1 LNLSYFI
8 SSRIRKGDKGS
19 FSATIH
25 RVAVISIVVGVTAL
39 LLAFMVLGGFQDK
52 IKEKVYAF
60 SGHLQISKYTVS
72 TSYEDSEIE
81 ISEQLSTQLDTTGYI
96 KRWQPFAFK
105 AALLKTDEEVQGVIF
120 KGIDYHFDTAFF
132 NGQIVEGVFPN
143 VSGPAVP
150 FIKYSTEVAIS
161 RHMSRFLKLGV
172 GDEVLI
178 YFVQNTPR
186 FRKLKVVGI
195 YETGLEEFDQKLILG
210 DLNLL
215 RRINDWKE
223 AQATGIEVFI
233 DESDDIFELQERLFN
248 ELDVDLYVENA
259 EDKYMQIFDWLSL
272 LNRNVLVFLVLILIV
287 ACFSMVSVLLILIM
301 ERTQMVGMMK
311 AMGAT
316 DRLIRGVFISLGYR
330 LVVRGMFIGNL
341 IGLGLGSIQYYLKII
356 PLDATNYYMNFVPI
370 AFNWWAVIGIN
381 FLFVFLIAAS
391 LLIPVSIISR
401 IRPIQAIRFD

>member
-1 LNLSYFI
+1 
-8 SSRIRKGDKGS
+8 
-19 FSATIH
+19 
-25 RVAVISIVVGVTAL
+25 VISIVVGITAL

-60 SGHLQISKYTVS
+60 SGQLQISKYTVS

-81 ISEQLSTQLDTTGYI
+81 ISDQLSDQLDTTGYI
-96 KRWQPFAFK
+96 KKWQPFAFK

-120 KGIDYHFDTAFF
+120 KGIDYRFDTAFF
-132 NGQIVEGVFPN
+132 NDQIVEGVFPN
-143 VSGPAVP
+143 VSGPAVS
-150 FIKYSTEVAIS
+150 FTKYSTEVAIS
-161 RHMSRFLKLGV
+161 RHMSRFLKLSI

-233 DESDDIFELQERLFN
+233 DKSDDIFELQERLFN

-301 ERTQMVGMMK
+301 ERTQMVGIMK

-330 LVVRGMFIGNL
+330 LVARGMVIGNL
-341 IGLGLGSIQYYLKII
+341 IGIGFGSIQYYLKII
-356 PLDATNYYMNFVPI
+356 PLDATNYYMDFVPI
-370 AFNWWAVIGIN
+370 AFNWWAVLGIN
-381 FLFVFLIAAS
+381 TLFVFLIAAS